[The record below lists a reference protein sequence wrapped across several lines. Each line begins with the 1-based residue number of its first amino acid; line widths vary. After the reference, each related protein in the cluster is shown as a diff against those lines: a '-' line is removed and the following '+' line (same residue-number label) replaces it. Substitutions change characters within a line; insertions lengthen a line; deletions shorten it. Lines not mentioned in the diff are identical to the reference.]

1 MCSGVRDALNL
12 AWKLRAVIGGADESL
27 LDTYQIERSPHVQS
41 IVESAVGFGRV
52 ICTLDA
58 EEAAGRDAMMLAARA
73 ADPKD
78 IGGTAMPNL
87 SGTSL
92 TTDTGGYVVSDG
104 RLAGRIFDE
113 VLDGRWTIVVGDDSV
128 LDQSHRTLLS
138 ALGGQVLVASPN
150 EVTSRILANA
160 SSDIV
165 VIRPDRIVL
174 GTGAAG
180 VAALVEVVER
190 YSLV

>member
-1 MCSGVRDALNL
+1 
-12 AWKLRAVIGGADESL
+12 
-27 LDTYQIERSPHVQS
+27 
-41 IVESAVGFGRV
+41 
-52 ICTLDA
+52 
-58 EEAAGRDAMMLAARA
+58 MLAARA

-92 TTDTGGYVVSDG
+92 TSDTGGYVVSDG

-128 LDQSHRTLLS
+128 LDQTHRTLLS
-138 ALGGQVLVASPN
+138 ALGGQVLVASPS
-150 EVTSRILANA
+150 EVTSRVLANA